1 MKQDQIG
8 ILIKRASLE
17 VEKAALAILAPYS
30 MNLTQYKII
39 VYLYNTPP
47 ASTRQVDLERAF
59 SMTNP
64 SVTSVLHTLAKKG
77 LIRREENPEDKR
89 SNVISLT
96 DKAIRMQS
104 ELEAVGGQ
112 LEETIAKNLSPDE
125 RAALIALL
133 KKCFKKNEMEV
144 STMTLTELPPY
155 VRPQG
160 KSLEK
165 LRERVHWLENN
176 DAERF
181 QGAEPVDVISLYR
194 ELLENYETAYP
205 RYYEKRIRLNGI
217 VSKIGPDEFGAPS
230 FQFTNEAGTRCY
242 ALVVFPTED
251 IYGQVQ
257 EGSRVEIIGNVVF
270 IREPYGLVVKK
281 CELLGR
287 AEI

>member
-17 VEKAALAILAPYS
+17 VEKTALAILAPYN

-64 SVTSVLHTLAKKG
+64 SVTSVLHTLEKKG

-104 ELEAVGGQ
+104 ELEAAGER
-112 LEETIAKNLSPDE
+112 LEEAITENLSPEE
-125 RAALIALL
+125 RTALIALL
-133 KKCFKKNEMEV
+133 KKCCKTNKKV
-144 STMTLTELPPY
+144 TGTMALTELPSQ
-155 VRPQG
+155 VRSPG
-160 KSLEK
+160 ESLEK
-165 LRERVHWLENN
+165 FRERIHWLENN

-181 QGAEPVDVISLYR
+181 QGVEPVDIIPLYR

-205 RYYEKRIRLNGI
+205 RYYEKRIRLKGI
-217 VSKIGPDEFGAPS
+217 VSRIGPDEFGAPS
-230 FQFTNEAGTRCY
+230 FQFTDETQSRCS
-242 ALVVFPTED
+242 ALIVFPTKD
-251 IYGQVQ
+251 IYDQVQ

-281 CELLGR
+281 CELLGP

>member
-17 VEKAALAILAPYS
+17 VEKTALAILAPYS

-64 SVTSVLHTLAKKG
+64 SVTSVLHTLEKKG
-77 LIRREENPEDKR
+77 LVQRGENPEDKR

-104 ELEAVGGQ
+104 ELEAVGKQ
-112 LEETIAKNLSPDE
+112 LEETITKNLSPEE

-133 KKCFKKNEMEV
+133 KKCFIKNETEV
-144 STMTLTELPPY
+144 GTMTLTELPSQ
-155 VRPQG
+155 VRSADE
-160 KSLEK
+160 SLEK
-165 LRERVHWLENN
+165 FRERIHWLENN

-181 QGAEPVDVISLYR
+181 QGTEPVDVIALYH

-205 RYYEKRIRLNGI
+205 RYYEKRIRLKGI

-230 FQFTNEAGTRCY
+230 FQFTDETGTRCY
-242 ALVVFPTED
+242 ALIVFPTEG

-281 CELLGR
+281 CELLGP